1 VLEDDDGGE
10 GRFIDTTKKCIHRQK
25 QHVALYCD
33 SGKPVRQVKKKR
45 KGMLGCSSGYG
56 MMIRKPDVLR
66 RTQRIN
72 AYDKNMEMV
81 EGEGI
86 WGLVRFRRAAK
97 RKEFNIITVKSRK

>member
-1 VLEDDDGGE
+1 
-10 GRFIDTTKKCIHRQK
+10 
-25 QHVALYCD
+25 
-33 SGKPVRQVKKKR
+33 
-45 KGMLGCSSGYG
+45 